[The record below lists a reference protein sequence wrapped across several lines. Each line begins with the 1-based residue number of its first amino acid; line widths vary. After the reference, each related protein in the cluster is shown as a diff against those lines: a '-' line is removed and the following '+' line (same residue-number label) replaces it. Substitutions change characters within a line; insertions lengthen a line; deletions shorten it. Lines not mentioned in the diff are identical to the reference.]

1 MENVKG
7 CVEYN
12 MSDKDMFKEV
22 FPLDYQVGGDHYK
35 NLKIQPFT
43 YSRENGF
50 NVTQHSII
58 KYASRLYT
66 KGDPIEQL
74 DKIIQFCNLEKDH
87 LRKHGQQSK
96 KNNNRK

>member
-1 MENVKG
+1 
-7 CVEYN
+7 
-12 MSDKDMFKEV
+12 MSDKDMFNEA

-35 NLKIQPFT
+35 NLTIQPFT

-66 KGDPIEQL
+66 KGNPIEQL

-87 LRKHGQQSK
+87 LRKYGYKTIEK
-96 KNNNRK
+96 KNSKNK

>member
-1 MENVKG
+1 
-7 CVEYN
+7 
-12 MSDKDMFKEV
+12 MSDKDMFKEE
-22 FPLDYQVGGDHYK
+22 VGGDHYK
-35 NLKIQPFT
+35 DLKIQPFT
-43 YSRENGF
+43 YYRSNNF
-50 NVTQHSII
+50 NPTQAAII

-96 KNNNRK
+96 KETWPTK